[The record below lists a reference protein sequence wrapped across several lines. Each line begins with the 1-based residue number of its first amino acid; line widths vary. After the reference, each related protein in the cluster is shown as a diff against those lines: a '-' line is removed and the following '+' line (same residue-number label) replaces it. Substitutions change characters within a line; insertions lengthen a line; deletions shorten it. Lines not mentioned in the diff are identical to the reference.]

1 VRPFIE
7 DEDQERLVL
16 LEIVSKK
23 GLRVL
28 TMEQLIRLQTLIE
41 KKNYGI
47 DKKVLRSKK
56 KLLEKISYEIYNKEK
71 GGFCV

>member
-1 VRPFIE
+1 M
-7 DEDQERLVL
+7 L

-28 TMEQLIRLQTLIE
+28 TLEQLIRLRTLVE
-41 KKNYGI
+41 KKDYDHN
-47 DKKVLRSKK
+47 KKILKSKM

>member
-1 VRPFIE
+1 MAPFIE
-7 DEDQERLVL
+7 DEDKERLIL

-28 TMEQLIRLQTLIE
+28 TMEQLIRLQTLVE
-41 KKNYGI
+41 KKNY
-47 DKKVLRSKK
+47 DDNKKALKSKI

>member
-1 VRPFIE
+1 VTPFIE
-7 DEDQERLVL
+7 DEDQERLSL

-28 TMEQLIRLQTLIE
+28 TMEQLIRLQVLVE
-41 KKNYGI
+41 KKNYGNS
-47 DKKVLRSKK
+47 KKVLKSKI

-71 GGFCV
+71 GGFCI

>member
-1 VRPFIE
+1 MSNFSE
-7 DEDQERLVL
+7 DDDQERLVL
-16 LEIVSKK
+16 LEIVSQK

-28 TMEQLIRLQTLIE
+28 TKEQLVRLQTLVE
-41 KKNYGI
+41 KKNY
-47 DKKVLRSKK
+47 DHNKKAIKSKT

>member
-1 VRPFIE
+1 MRPFIE

-28 TMEQLIRLQTLIE
+28 TMEQLVRLQTLVE

-47 DKKVLRSKK
+47 DKKVLKSKK

>member
-28 TMEQLIRLQTLIE
+28 TMEQLVRLQTLVE
-41 KKNYGI
+41 KKNYGL
-47 DKKVLRSKK
+47 DKKVLKSKK
-56 KLLEKISYEIYNKEK
+56 QLLDKISYEIYNKEK

>member
-28 TMEQLIRLQTLIE
+28 TMEQLVRLQTLIE
-41 KKNYGI
+41 KKNYGT
-47 DKKVLRSKK
+47 DKKVLKSKK